1 MGITA
6 IEFSFFGIYFNVLN
20 FLVASVVAELSEKKK
35 RLHFCL
41 RFTLQ

>member
-1 MGITA
+1 MVVTTRGA
-6 IEFSFFGIYFNVLN
+6 FFYGIYFNVLK
-20 FLVASVVAELSEKKK
+20 FFGGGGVAELSEKQK